1 MYQIR
6 TFNNIASQG
15 LDLLDKSYAL
25 NESNNYDGILLRSQ
39 NLHKMEFSPSLK
51 AIARAGAGV
60 NNIPLERC
68 SEEGIVVFNTPGA
81 NANAV
86 KELVL
91 ASMLLS
97 VRPIF
102 KGAQWVQTL
111 EGEDIS
117 SQVEANK
124 KQFAGTELDGKTLGV
139 IGLGSIGSLVAND
152 AYRLGM
158 NVLGYDPYVSVNT
171 AWNIS
176 RRVHRA
182 LSLEEVL
189 SQSDFVSLHVP
200 LLSQTKNLISAHQL
214 AKMKDDAVLLNFS
227 RGGLVDDDAV
237 VDALNNN
244 TLRAYYTDFAKASLL
259 HNDKITVLPHLGAS
273 TEEAEINCAK
283 AAVKT
288 LQYFLETGNI
298 VNSVNFPNV
307 ELSLTSPTRFT
318 LIHKNIP
325 NMLGQISSVAAEH
338 KVNIDNMINKNSGD
352 YAYTI
357 VDINETD
364 ETLINDLNA
373 SFIQIDSIIK
383 TRVINNS

>member
-6 TFNNIASQG
+6 TFNNIAPEG
-15 LDLLDKSYAL
+15 LNLLDKSYAL
-25 NESNNYDGILLRSQ
+25 NESNHYDGILLRSQ
-39 NLHKMEFSPSLK
+39 NLHNMEFSPTLK

-60 NNIPLERC
+60 NNIPLDRC
-68 SEEGIVVFNTPGA
+68 SEAGVVVFNTPGA

-91 ASMLLS
+91 ACMLLS
-97 VRPIF
+97 VRPII
-102 KGAQWVQTL
+102 KGGQWVQTL
-111 EGEDIS
+111 EGDDIS

-189 SQSDFVSLHVP
+189 TQSDFVSLHIP
-200 LLSQTKNLISAHQL
+200 LLNQTRNIIGAHQL
-214 AKMKDDAVLLNFS
+214 AKMKDDAILLNFS
-227 RGGLVDDDAV
+227 RGGLVDDDAII
-237 VDALNNN
+237 DALNHK
-244 TLRAYYTDFAKASLL
+244 TLGAYYTDFANEKLL
-259 HNDKITVLPHLGAS
+259 HNEKIIVLPHLGAS

-288 LQYFLETGNI
+288 LRYFLETGNI
-298 VNSVNFPNV
+298 VNSVNFPNT
-307 ELSLTSPTRFT
+307 ELSFNSPTRFT

-325 NMLGQISSVAAEH
+325 NMLGQISNVAANL

-364 ETLINDLNA
+364 KALIDNLND
-373 SFIQIDSIIK
+373 SFNKIDSIIK
-383 TRVINNS
+383 TRVIRNV

>member
-6 TFNNIASQG
+6 TFNNIAPQG

-111 EGEDIS
+111 EGEDIA

-189 SQSDFVSLHVP
+189 SQADFVTLHVP
-200 LLSQTKNLISAHQL
+200 LLSQTKNLISTHQL

-244 TLRAYYTDFAKASLL
+244 RLRAYYTDFAKANLL

-318 LIHKNIP
+318 LIHRNIP
-325 NMLGQISSVAAEH
+325 NMLGQISNVAAAH

-364 ETLINDLNA
+364 ETLLNDLNV
-373 SFIQIDSIIK
+373 SFSQIDSIIK
-383 TRVINNS
+383 TRLINNI